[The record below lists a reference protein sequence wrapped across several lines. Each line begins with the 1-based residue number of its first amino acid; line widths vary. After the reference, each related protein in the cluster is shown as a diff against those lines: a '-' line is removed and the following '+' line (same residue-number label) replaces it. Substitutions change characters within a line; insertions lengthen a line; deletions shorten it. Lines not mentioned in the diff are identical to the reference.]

1 MKIDDIQIQ
10 NLSFKYK
17 GTDKFILKNI
27 NINEIN
33 QLNYWKNWL
42 WKITLIKIILNYSNP
57 LGKVLVNNTNI
68 SENLRLWY
76 KNLSYVP
83 QKVYLSMSR

>member
-17 GTDKFILKNI
+17 DFDIIFKNI
-27 NINEIN
+27 NINKKFIN
-33 QLNYWKNWL
+33 WNYWKNWL
-42 WKITLIKIILNYSNP
+42 WKIHFNKDNSRITRTP
-57 LGKVLVNNTNI
+57 LEKDTYNTNI

-83 QKVYLSMSR
+83 QKFICQMGR